1 MPNVD
6 DLSIRVSSSKKNGGT
21 IHKVKRSIEHKG
33 FSEQTVDYDFSL
45 LELEEEIESNDKTKP
60 IALIGKDQSVKDN
73 TMCLMTGWGL
83 TQSTG
88 LNAVLQ
94 GVEIPIINE
103 ELKFRGILPSM
114 LCAGFEKGGKG

>member
-45 LELEEEIESNDKTKP
+45 LELEEEIESNDNQTDCIDWQRPKRQRQHDVFGDGMG
-60 IALIGKDQSVKDN
+60 I
-73 TMCLMTGWGL
+73 
-83 TQSTG
+83 
-88 LNAVLQ
+88 NAVNWL
-94 GVEIPIINE
+94 ECSAP
-103 ELKFRGILPSM
+103 RS
-114 LCAGFEKGGKG
+114 